1 MSFMDDMRLHD
12 LSLLQTLDGRVV
24 TYTPDG
30 GEPRVLSGMFQAFTE
45 VTGGETVDVVVA
57 RPILSV
63 RTIDVPE
70 LQTGDIFSIDG
81 QEYETAVIRPDSEGI
96 TEIMLE
102 KL

>member
-1 MSFMDDMRLHD
+1 MSFMNDMQLHD

-24 TYTPDG
+24 TYTPNG
-30 GEPRVLSGMFQAFTE
+30 GESRVFAGMFQAFTE

-63 RTIDVPE
+63 RSANIPE
-70 LQTGDIFSIDG
+70 IQTGDRFSIDG
-81 QEYETAVIRPDSEGI
+81 QEYEAAVIRPDSEGI